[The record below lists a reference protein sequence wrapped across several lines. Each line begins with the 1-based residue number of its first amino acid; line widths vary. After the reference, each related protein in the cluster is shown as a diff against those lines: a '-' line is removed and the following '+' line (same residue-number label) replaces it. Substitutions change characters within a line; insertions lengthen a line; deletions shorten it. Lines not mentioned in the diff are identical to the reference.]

1 MKQYYDKAEAM
12 MRRTTDEMAAKLRAA
27 KMKKKKLVGSKEATD
42 QPSDSEADVMDDR
55 DKTVMKA
62 SGALVFLV
70 VVVIVAWK
78 VMGAKKTDQGLAREE

>member
-27 KMKKKKLVGSKEATD
+27 KMKKKKLVGSNKATD
-42 QPSDSEADVMDDR
+42 QPSDQDNDVTDDR

-62 SGALVFLV
+62 SASLVFLG
-70 VVVIVAWK
+70 VVIVVGWK
-78 VMGAKKTDQGLAREE
+78 VMGARKTDQGLVEE